1 MIPRRFSSVC
11 CAAFASL
18 IAPILLVAQGPS
30 SDGLGGAHGRL
41 AAYQGE
47 WVVTLTQPESG
58 ASVARG
64 SGTAGARLRL
74 DGRFL
79 EIETSVDGGPV
90 RQTVHMLGY
99 DMRHGKYTIVLFD
112 NTGTYFVTASS
123 EPDATPP
130 RIALYGVDDDPTMK
144 AMGLD
149 KEFVFVVNMESPDR
163 FRIETRFID
172 TRTNAREE
180 HSFMTLE
187 FRRVAP

>member
-1 MIPRRFSSVC
+1 MIPRCFSWCGV
-11 CAAFASL
+11 AVASL
-18 IAPILLVAQGPS
+18 IVPIVLAAQDPS
-30 SDGLGGAHGRL
+30 NPELGGAHARL

-64 SGTAGARLRL
+64 SGTAVARLRL

-79 EIETSVDGGPV
+79 EIDTTVDGGPV
-90 RQTVHMLGY
+90 REMVHIVGY
-99 DMRHGKYTIVLFD
+99 DLRHGKYTIVLFD

-123 EPDATPP
+123 EPGATPP

-149 KEFVFVVNMESPDR
+149 KEFAFVVNMESPDR
-163 FRIETRFID
+163 FSIETRFID
-172 TRTNAREE
+172 TRTEAREE
-180 HSFMTLE
+180 HLFMTLE
-187 FRRVAP
+187 FNRVR

>member
-1 MIPRRFSSVC
+1 MIHRLSLQMWG
-11 CAAFASL
+11 AA
-18 IAPILLVAQGPS
+18 IAPLIVPIALAAQDPS
-30 SDGLGGAHGRL
+30 SAELGGAHARL

-58 ASVARG
+58 GSVARG
-64 SGTAGARLRL
+64 SGTAVARLRL

-79 EIETSVDGGPV
+79 EIETTVDGGPV
-90 RQTVHMLGY
+90 RHAVHVLGH
-99 DMRHGKYTIVLFD
+99 DLRHGKYTIILFD

-123 EPDATPP
+123 KPGATLP

-149 KEFVFVVNMESPDR
+149 KEFVFVVAMESPDR
-163 FRIETRFID
+163 FSIETRFID
-172 TRTNAREE
+172 TRTSAREE

-187 FRRVAP
+187 FTRMH

>member
-1 MIPRRFSSVC
+1 MILQRFSPVC
-11 CAAFASL
+11 GAAFAFL
-18 IAPILLVAQGPS
+18 IAPILLAAQDPS
-30 SDGLGGAHGRL
+30 NPELGGAHALL

-47 WVVTLTQPESG
+47 WVVTLTQPEAG

-64 SGTAGARLRL
+64 SGTAVARLRL

-79 EIETSVDGGPV
+79 EIETTVDGGPV
-90 RQTVHMLGY
+90 REMVHVLGY
-99 DMRHGKYTIVLFD
+99 DLRHGKYTIVLFD

-123 EPDATPP
+123 ESGATPP

-163 FRIETRFID
+163 FSIETRFID
-172 TRTNAREE
+172 TRTSAREE

-187 FRRVAP
+187 VRRAR

>member
-1 MIPRRFSSVC
+1 MILRYFSCVC
-11 CAAFASL
+11 VATFASL
-18 IAPILLVAQGPS
+18 IVPILLVAQDPS
-30 SDGLGGAHGRL
+30 SRELGSAHARL

-58 ASVARG
+58 ATVTRG
-64 SGTAGARLRL
+64 SGTAVARLRL

-79 EIETSVDGGPV
+79 EIETTVDGGPM
-90 RQTVHMLGY
+90 RQALHVLGY
-99 DMRHGKYTIVLFD
+99 DLRHGKYIIVLFD

-123 EPDATPP
+123 EPGATPP

-149 KEFVFVVNMESPDR
+149 KEFAFVMNMESPDR
-163 FRIETRFID
+163 FSIETRFID
-172 TRTNAREE
+172 TRTQAREE

-187 FRRVAP
+187 FTRAR

>member
-11 CAAFASL
+11 GAAVASL
-18 IAPILLVAQGPS
+18 IAPIVLVAQNPS
-30 SDGLGGAHGRL
+30 NPELGGAHALL
-41 AAYQGE
+41 AAHQGE

-64 SGTAGARLRL
+64 SGTAVARLRL

-79 EIETSVDGGPV
+79 EIETTVDGGPV
-90 RQTVHMLGY
+90 REMVHMLGY
-99 DMRHGKYTIVLFD
+99 DLRHGKYTIVLFD

-123 EPDATPP
+123 EPGATPP

-149 KEFVFVVNMESPDR
+149 KEFAFVVNMESPDR
-163 FRIETRFID
+163 FSIETRFID
-172 TRTNAREE
+172 TRTQAREE
-180 HSFMTLE
+180 HLFMTLE
-187 FRRVAP
+187 FMRVR